1 MIVKGNIYGIEQD
14 GTIII
19 TAKINP
25 DDLDRLAKW
34 KVKECRVEPVDGRK
48 LSEQQRKTTYMFIK
62 AIADHIGES
71 AGAAK
76 NALKM
81 DFANSLLETL
91 ESRMFSLSDAPM
103 SLVAQF
109 ENYLVNFIVENN
121 VPTNFRL
128 YEFVSDMNGYVFMC
142 MVNRK
147 CAVCGRKA
155 DLHHCNGSTVG
166 MGRDR
171 AEISHLGAEALPLC
185 REHHT
190 EIHTIGQKDFY
201 SRYHFD
207 GGVKVDETIAKI
219 YRLKI

>member
-76 NALKM
+76 
-81 DFANSLLETL
+81 
-91 ESRMFSLSDAPM
+91 
-103 SLVAQF
+103 
-109 ENYLVNFIVENN
+109 
-121 VPTNFRL
+121 
-128 YEFVSDMNGYVFMC
+128 
-142 MVNRK
+142 K
-147 CAVCGRKA
+147 C
-155 DLHHCNGSTVG
+155 
-166 MGRDR
+166 
-171 AEISHLGAEALPLC
+171 P
-185 REHHT
+185 
-190 EIHTIGQKDFY
+190 
-201 SRYHFD
+201 
-207 GGVKVDETIAKI
+207 
-219 YRLKI
+219 